1 MSRRLR
7 TAALVALPLVLLSVA
22 VAVWAGPYWLE
33 RGREYLD
40 RQRWPEQREHVLDAM
55 AAVTL
60 PPRYVEEPCTGEP
73 GPGTRCWHVDARPQ
87 DVTAEL
93 AAALTAAGAE
103 DVVAENAPLEGPI
116 VLGLARGTVE
126 GREVVLFAAE
136 EVDEEATVAAGGL
149 VMRPGA
155 VVRSTADLDA
165 P

>member
-1 MSRRLR
+1 
-7 TAALVALPLVLLSVA
+7 
-22 VAVWAGPYWLE
+22 
-33 RGREYLD
+33 
-40 RQRWPEQREHVLDAM
+40 
-55 AAVTL
+55 
-60 PPRYVEEPCTGEP
+60 
-73 GPGTRCWHVDARPQ
+73 
-87 DVTAEL
+87 VTAEL

-126 GREVVLFAAE
+126 GREVGLFAAE
-136 EVDEEATVAAGGL
+136 EVDEQATLAAGGL